1 VGPGPTGLL
10 SPMDEH
16 LTSGGPRDRLH
27 AAALIAAP
35 IALVASTAAYIA
47 NGGLESGGTTAGAI
61 QVWAGISLGLAM
73 TGLAARLDGP
83 LPRTSAVLTLTAA
96 IGAAGAIAF
105 GIDSMVFAT
114 DATAAVSEADP
125 DSLAST
131 LGLFLPGLT
140 MPATLIALGVASLR
154 TGVQPRA
161 AAIALAAGGVAF
173 PISRI
178 GGIDALA
185 VVADLLI
192 GAGMVPMGLAALRRL
207 GRTRPVGVGAAGAV
221 AA

>member
-1 VGPGPTGLL
+1 
-10 SPMDEH
+10 MDEH
-16 LTSGGPRDRLH
+16 LTSSGPRARLH

-35 IALVASTAAYIA
+35 VALLASTAAYIA
-47 NGGLESGGTTAGAI
+47 NDGLDSGGATAGAI
-61 QVWAGISLGLAM
+61 QVWAGIALGLAM
-73 TGLAARLDGP
+73 MGLAARLEGP
-83 LPRTSAVLTLTAA
+83 LPRTAAVLTLTSA

-125 DSLAST
+125 DGLAAT

-161 AAIALAAGGVAF
+161 AAIALALGGVAF

-207 GRTRPVGVGAAGAV
+207 GRTGPVGVGATGAV